1 MIRSVL
7 YYLFGLVFG
16 AGITISGMINPAK
29 VLNFFDVAGTWD
41 PSLDFVMGGA
51 LLIAATGFWLARAHG
66 APLFDRA
73 FHLPTVHVVDFRLVV
88 GAAVF
93 GIGWGLAGFCPG
105 SAIAALGLVRGE
117 PIIFVS
123 TMTVGL
129 LGGSLLRAAF
139 HTEPPASEEKVSP

>member
-16 AGITISGMINPAK
+16 AGMTISGMINPAK
-29 VLNFFDVAGTWD
+29 VLNFFDVSGTWD
-41 PSLDFVMGGA
+41 PSLAFVMGGA
-51 LLIAATGFWLARAHG
+51 LLVTTTGYRLARARK

-73 FHLPTVHVVDFRLVV
+73 FHLPTARFVDFRLVA
-88 GAAVF
+88 GAAIF
-93 GIGWGLAGFCPG
+93 GVGWGLAGFCPG
-105 SAIAALGLVRGE
+105 SAIAGLGLGRTE
-117 PIIFVS
+117 PLIFVS